1 MTSGVH
7 IDVSLV
13 SDVPGKLDHASI
25 VAYEVG
31 YHGPP
36 RSPKEKKLLSDS
48 GSMNKLKFQI
58 YLVSSIMKTVRGLRL
73 ISNDL
78 YKICNWNPNSYW
90 LGQKP
95 NAKKVK

>member
-1 MTSGVH
+1 MFIITSGVH

-36 RSPKEKKLLSDS
+36 RSPKEKKLLTDS

-58 YLVSSIMKTVRGLRL
+58 YSEKLNHENCSGAEAYFKRPI
-73 ISNDL
+73 
-78 YKICNWNPNSYW
+78 
-90 LGQKP
+90 
-95 NAKKVK
+95 